1 MPFTAPIPP
10 PGEQPLAPTPYS
22 DLAETTGA
30 AAMANRFRIDRS
42 SATDEFGLACQ
53 RLIPWSGGEETPVG
67 AMACFLRPGG
77 DSDPDCH
84 NQDEVMIIL
93 AGSGAVT
100 LDGALEPPFRAGDVV
115 VLPRNQEHVVHN
127 TGDTELSWVSLY
139 WPLREPARTGDSS
152 DGTGGTAGA
161 GSADDGAHRT
171 DATASTD
178 ENEEVAA

>member
-10 PGEQPLAPTPYS
+10 PGEQPLAPTPYR
-22 DLAETTGA
+22 DLPRTPGA

-42 SATDEFGLACQ
+42 SATEEFGLACQ
-53 RLIPWSGGEETPVG
+53 RLIPWPGGEETPVG

-93 AGSGAVT
+93 AGSGAVA
-100 LDGALEPPFRAGDVV
+100 LDGVLEPPFRAGDIV

-127 TGDTELSWVSLY
+127 TGDAELSWVSLY
-139 WPLREPARTGDSS
+139 WPLREPGLP
-152 DGTGGTAGA
+152 TGGTDGTDR
-161 GSADDGAHRT
+161 DDST
-171 DATASTD
+171 DDTD
-178 ENEEVAA
+178 ENKEVAA

>member
-10 PGEQPLAPTPYS
+10 PGEQPLAPTPYR
-22 DLAETTGA
+22 DLPRTPGA
-30 AAMANRFRIDRS
+30 SAMANRFHIDRS
-42 SATDEFGLACQ
+42 SATEEFGLACQ
-53 RLIPWSGGEETPVG
+53 RLIPWPGGEETPVG

-100 LDGALEPPFRAGDVV
+100 LDGVLEPPFRAGDLV

-127 TGDTELSWVSLY
+127 TGDAELSWVSLY
-139 WPLREPARTGDSS
+139 WPLREPALPTDDT
-152 DGTGGTAGA
+152 DGSRGA
-161 GSADDGAHRT
+161 DTTDRT
-171 DATASTD
+171 DTTD
-178 ENEEVAA
+178 GNKEVAA

>member
-10 PGEQPLAPTPYS
+10 PGEQPLAPTPYR

-42 SATDEFGLACQ
+42 SATEEFGLACQ
-53 RLIPWSGGEETPVG
+53 RLIPWAGGEETPVG

-100 LDGALEPPFRAGDVV
+100 LDGGLEPPFRAGDVV

-127 TGDTELSWVSLY
+127 TGDTELSWISLY
-139 WPLREPARTGDSS
+139 WPLREPALPTDS
-152 DGTGGTAGA
+152 T
-161 GSADDGAHRT
+161 DDT
-171 DATASTD
+171 ESTD

>member
-10 PGEQPLAPTPYS
+10 PGEQPLAPTPYR
-22 DLAETTGA
+22 DLPRDPGA

-42 SATDEFGLACQ
+42 SATEEFGLACQ
-53 RLIPWSGGEETPVG
+53 RLIPWPGGEAETPVG

-93 AGSGAVT
+93 AGVGAVT
-100 LDGALEPPFRAGDVV
+100 LDGELEPPFRAGDIV
-115 VLPRNQEHVVHN
+115 VLPRNREHVVHN

-139 WPLREPARTGDSS
+139 WPLREPALPT
-152 DGTGGTAGA
+152 DGTD
-161 GSADDGAHRT
+161 SANRT
-171 DATASTD
+171 DGTDGTDGTNRPDDTA
-178 ENEEVAA
+178 ENKEVAA